1 MKRPAY
7 SHEKELCL
15 NIIIH
20 TPTANTS
27 DVSPTCSWENAGVE
41 TDAGVFSKQHIDPG
55 SEILCKSLPELHG
68 RVLDMGCGW
77 GAMTVMTLSRFASR
91 WKCTMAGVNE
101 RALDL
106 DPQCAENGM
115 QASCAFR
122 RLATSKASLTRLS
135 QPADPRGQGR
145 GLSDVRRCQRT
156 RRRRHSGAGYPQAA
170 GAERL
175 KYLKELYAEAETI
188 ERDGGYWVI
197 ACRK

>member
-1 MKRPAY
+1 MPEY
-7 SHEKELCL
+7 YYT
-15 NIIIH
+15 H
-20 TPTANTS
+20 TPNSEHEERHFTS
-27 DVSPTCSWENAGVE
+27 VFMGKTLAFE

-77 GAMTVMTLSRFASR
+77 GAMTVMTLSRFPSLEV
-91 WKCTMAGVNE
+91 TMADVNE

-106 DPQCAENGM
+106 AVRNVQKNSM
-115 QASCAFR
+115 QA
-122 RLATSKASLTRLS
+122 KAV
-135 QPADPRGQGR
+135 
-145 GLSDVRRCQRT
+145 LSDGFANIEGEFEAVITNPPIRADGGILVLVIRKQQ
-156 RRRRHSGAGYPQAA
+156 GAPSA
-170 GAERL
+170 L